1 MPHPHASHPDAPRPS
16 YPYTSP
22 PYDHELR
29 VLDPAT
35 EEVVAT
41 VPAAG
46 AQDVADAVVR
56 AGRAQAGWAA
66 LAPAD
71 RARLLRRFAAVVDGH
86 IEELARL
93 EVREAGHTLGNAR
106 WEAGNVRDLLDYAAG
121 GVERLTGRQ
130 IPVPGGLDITLLEP
144 LGVVGVIAPWN
155 FPMPI
160 AAWGAAPALAAGNA
174 VILKPAETTPLTA
187 LRLAELALEAG
198 LPDHLFQVLP
208 GAGPVAGAALVDHP
222 GVAKIVFT
230 GSTAVGKQVLAK
242 GSALLKRVTLELG
255 GKSPNIVFA
264 DADIEA
270 AAAAAP
276 MSFLDNSGQDCCA
289 RTRILVQRSVH
300 DRFLELLAPAVESV
314 VVGDPSDE
322 RTQMGP
328 LISRAQLER
337 VRSYVDADAPGIRGK
352 APEGPGFWFAPTV
365 LTGVDPGARVAV
377 EEVFGPVA
385 VVLPFEDEADA
396 IRLANATDYG
406 LSGSI
411 WTRDVGRALRVSQA
425 VRAGNLSVNS
435 HSSVRYWTPFGGFK
449 QSGIGREL
457 GPDALTAF
465 TETKNVFISTE
476 GPAQ

>member
-1 MPHPHASHPDAPRPS
+1 MSHTPTRSAQPDG
-16 YPYTSP
+16 
-22 PYDHELR
+22 HELL
-29 VLDPAT
+29 VLNPAT

-41 VPAAG
+41 VPGAG
-46 AQDVADAVVR
+46 PADVDAAVVR
-56 AGRAQAGWAA
+56 ARAAQIRWAA
-66 LAPAD
+66 LAPGE
-71 RARLLRRFAAVVDGH
+71 RARLLRRFAVVVDEH
-86 IEELARL
+86 LEELARL

-130 IPVPGGLDITLLEP
+130 IPVAGGLDITILEP

-160 AAWGAAPALAAGNA
+160 AAWGTAPALAAGNA

-198 LPDHLFQVLP
+198 LPEHLFQVLP
-208 GAGPVAGAALVDHP
+208 GAGPVTGDALVEHP

-230 GSTAVGKQVLAK
+230 GSTTVGKQVLAK
-242 GSALLKRVTLELG
+242 GAALVKRVTLELG

-270 AAAAAP
+270 AAAATP

-289 RTRILVQRSVH
+289 RTRILVQRSAY
-300 DRFLELLAPAVESV
+300 DRFLELLVPAIESV

-322 RTQMGP
+322 KTAMGP

-337 VRSYVDADAPGIRGK
+337 VRGYVTDDLPGIRGT
-352 APEGPGFWFAPTV
+352 APDGPGFWFPPTV
-365 LTGVDPGARVAV
+365 LTGVGPHARVAV

-406 LSGSI
+406 LAGSI
-411 WTRDVGRALRVSQA
+411 WTRDVGRALRVSGA

-457 GPDALTAF
+457 GPDALAAF

>member
-1 MPHPHASHPDAPRPS
+1 MSHQYALD
-16 YPYTSP
+16 
-22 PYDHELR
+22 

-35 EEVVAT
+35 AEVIAT
-41 VPAAG
+41 VPG
-46 AQDVADAVVR
+46 AVAEDVDTAVR
-56 AGRAQAGWAA
+56 RGAEAQRRWAS
-66 LAPAD
+66 LAPGE
-71 RARLLRRFAAVVDGH
+71 RARLLRRFAVTVDEH
-86 IEELARL
+86 REELAQL
-93 EVREAGHTLGNAR
+93 EVKEAGHTIGNAR

-144 LGVVGVIAPWN
+144 LGVVAVIAPWN

-160 AAWGAAPALAAGNA
+160 AAWGTAPALAAGNA

-187 LRLAELALEAG
+187 LRLAELALAAG
-198 LPDHLFQVLP
+198 LPEHLFQVLP
-208 GAGPVAGAALVDHP
+208 GRGDIAGEALVRHP

-230 GSTAVGKQVLAK
+230 GSTRVGKRIMALCADQV
-242 GSALLKRVTLELG
+242 KRVTLELG

-270 AAAAAP
+270 AAAATP

-289 RTRILVQRSVH
+289 RTRVLVQRSVH
-300 DRFLELLAPAVESV
+300 DRFLELLAPAIASV
-314 VVGDPSDE
+314 TVGDPADE
-322 RTQMGP
+322 KTDMGP
-328 LISRAQLER
+328 LISKSQLDR
-337 VRSYVDADAPGIRGK
+337 VRSYVGTEAPGIRGT
-352 APEGPGFWFAPTV
+352 APDGPGFWFPPTV
-365 LTGVDPGARVAV
+365 LTGVDPRARVAV

-385 VVLPFEDEADA
+385 VVIPFDDEADA
-396 IRLANATDYG
+396 VRLANDTDYG
-406 LSGSI
+406 LSGSL

-435 HSSVRYWTPFGGFK
+435 HSSVRYWTPFGGYK

>member
-1 MPHPHASHPDAPRPS
+1 MSSESSEH
-16 YPYTSP
+16 
-22 PYDHELR
+22 
-29 VLDPAT
+29 VLEVLNPAT

-41 VPAAG
+41 VPAATAADVDAAVARG
-46 AQDVADAVVR
+46 AL
-56 AGRAQAGWAA
+56 AQTAWAA
-66 LAPAD
+66 LAPGE
-71 RARLLRRFAAVVDGH
+71 RARLLRRFAVAVDEH
-86 IEELARL
+86 LEELARL
-93 EVREAGHTLGNAR
+93 EVREAGHTVGNAR

-121 GVERLTGRQ
+121 GVERLLGHQ
-130 IPVPGGLDITLLEP
+130 IPVPGGLNVTILEP

-160 AAWGAAPALAAGNA
+160 AAWGTAPALAAGNA
-174 VILKPAETTPLTA
+174 VLLKPAETTPLTA

-198 LPDHLFQVLP
+198 LPEGLFQVLP
-208 GAGPVAGAALVDHP
+208 GHGPVAGNALVEHP

-264 DADIEA
+264 DADLEA

-289 RTRILVQRSVH
+289 RTRILVQRSAY
-300 DRFLELLAPAVESV
+300 DRFLELLGPAIEAVT
-314 VVGDPSDE
+314 VGDPADE
-322 RTQMGP
+322 KTDMGP
-328 LISRAQLER
+328 LISKVQLER
-337 VRSYVDADAPGIRGK
+337 VRSYVDRGADGIRGK
-352 APEGPGFWFAPTV
+352 APEGPGFWFPPTV
-365 LTGVDPGARVAV
+365 LTGVDPHARVAV

-385 VVLPFEDEADA
+385 VVLPFEDEAEA

-411 WTRDVGRALRVSQA
+411 WTRDVGRALRVSQT